1 MSAVFAVLLKDLKV
15 RFSTPIELAFFLIL
29 PLLFTVVLSGTPSG
43 KTEARENR
51 PLVLIADGVR
61 STSSGKLAEAL
72 ASLPGIRA
80 RVTNDPAELLRSSET
95 DLLLWITPS
104 SEGQAS
110 FHVAFKPSP
119 WHGVSPAV
127 QRLGALIPTADPLSE
142 DAMRQGFAAA
152 ASEPASTPQT
162 VESADPSD
170 RAVTGNAGQIVTW
183 VLVPLLGMGSIFI
196 SERRRGT
203 LRRAAASP
211 AGRPALTAGTVAAE
225 FAAAAVQI
233 GLLLL
238 FGSLIY
244 GLPAGAP
251 SPGACPPFPG
261 VLRSRRRP
269 WRRARPCVPHGE
281 TGRCHEHQRG
291 HDPGGL
297 RRLLVSVIALS
308 GRLEKSAGFQ
318 SGGLGH
324 GWLHVAS
331 VAGGKRRRGSS
342 GRAEACPF
350 RAGPPFHRARRI
362 PPSARQ
368 HGMNGAIVGE

>member
-61 STSSGKLAEAL
+61 STSSGRLATAL
-72 ASLPGIRA
+72 VSLPGIRA
-80 RVTNDPAELLRSSET
+80 RVTNDPAELLRSSEA
-95 DLLLWITPS
+95 DLLLWIIPS
-104 SEGQAS
+104 SEGQAP

-127 QRLGALIPTADPLSE
+127 QRLGALLSTADPLSE
-142 DAMRQGFAAA
+142 DAMRQWLAA
-152 ASEPASTPQT
+152 EPASAPQT

-203 LRRAAASP
+203 LRRAVASP

-233 GLLLL
+233 ALLLL
-238 FGSLIY
+238 FSSLIY
-244 GLPAGAP
+244 GLPAGSHPLELALLSLAFCAAGAALGAVLGLVCRTERQAGAMSISAAMILAVFGGCWYPSSLFPAGLKKAP
-251 SPGACPPFPG
+251 AFNPAGWAMDGFTSLLSPAGSGGGALHDALKLSLFALALLFI
-261 VLRSRRRP
+261 VLAASR
-269 WRRARPCVPHGE
+269 
-281 TGRCHEHQRG
+281 
-291 HDPGGL
+291 L
-297 RRLLVSVIALS
+297 RRDNTA
-308 GRLEKSAGFQ
+308 
-318 SGGLGH
+318 
-324 GWLHVAS
+324 
-331 VAGGKRRRGSS
+331 
-342 GRAEACPF
+342 
-350 RAGPPFHRARRI
+350 
-362 PPSARQ
+362 
-368 HGMNGAIVGE
+368 

>member
-244 GLPAGAP
+244 GLPAGSHPLELALLSLAFCAAGAALGAVLGLVCRTERQAGAMSISAAMILAVFGGCWYP
-251 SPGACPPFPG
+251 SSLFPAGLKKVPAFNPAGWAMDGFTSLLSPAGSAGGALQDALKLALFALALLFI
-261 VLRSRRRP
+261 VLAASR
-269 WRRARPCVPHGE
+269 
-281 TGRCHEHQRG
+281 
-291 HDPGGL
+291 L
-297 RRLLVSVIALS
+297 RRDNTA
-308 GRLEKSAGFQ
+308 
-318 SGGLGH
+318 
-324 GWLHVAS
+324 
-331 VAGGKRRRGSS
+331 
-342 GRAEACPF
+342 
-350 RAGPPFHRARRI
+350 
-362 PPSARQ
+362 
-368 HGMNGAIVGE
+368 